1 MSQSQMIV
9 YQRIQFARTTVL
21 AKLYLIL
28 LLALVVGFLDPD
40 TALPSLALMAS
51 VFVTAVL
58 FLGFR
63 SLMVTVTPSEVEL
76 AYSLGW
82 PSKRIE
88 RSRITSVEPLQI
100 PWWNGGGMHL
110 ISRGWIW
117 NIWGIETVQL
127 TFSDGSRLLIGTDDP
142 EGLTSALS

>member
-1 MSQSQMIV
+1 MIV
-9 YQRIQFARTTVL
+9 YQRTQSARTAVL

-40 TALPSLALMAS
+40 TALPSLALTTS
-51 VFVTAVL
+51 ILVTAVL

-63 SLMVTVTPSEVEL
+63 SLMVTVTPSELEL

-82 PSKRIE
+82 PSKRLE
-88 RSRITSVEPLQI
+88 RSRIVSVEPLEV
-100 PWWNGGGMHL
+100 PWWDDGGIGL
-110 ISRGWIW
+110 ISKGWMW

-127 TFSDGSRLLIGTDDP
+127 TFSDGRRLLIGTDDP
-142 EGLTSALS
+142 EGLTSALN

>member
-9 YQRIQFARTTVL
+9 YQRIQSARTTVL

>member
-1 MSQSQMIV
+1 MLQSQMIL
-9 YQRIQFARTTVL
+9 YQWTQSARPAVL
-21 AKLYLIL
+21 ARLYLIL
-28 LLALVVGFLDPD
+28 LLALIVGFLDPD
-40 TALPSLALMAS
+40 TALPSLALMTS

-63 SLMVTVTPSEVEL
+63 SLMVTVTPSDVEL

-88 RSRITSVEPLQI
+88 RSRIVSVEPLEV
-100 PWWNGGGMHL
+100 PWWDGGGVHL

-117 NIWGIETVQL
+117 NVWGIETVQL

>member
-1 MSQSQMIV
+1 MIQSQMIL
-9 YQRIQFARTTVL
+9 YQRTQSARPAVL
-21 AKLYLIL
+21 ARLYLIL

-40 TALPSLALMAS
+40 TALPSLALTAS
-51 VFVTAVL
+51 ILVAAVL
-58 FLGFR
+58 FLGLR

-88 RSRITSVEPLQI
+88 RSRILSVEPLEV
-100 PWWNGGGMHL
+100 PWWHGGGIHL
-110 ISRGWIW
+110 ISRGWLW
-117 NIWGIETVQL
+117 NVWGIETVQL

-142 EGLTSALS
+142 EGLTSVLS